1 MHEVSLCENIIRQL
15 QDSAEQE
22 NFNRVKTIWLE
33 IGKLSH
39 VTAEAMLFAFE
50 MVAKNSLAEGARLEI
65 VNVPARGCCNECGG
79 ITAME
84 QRFDACKACGH
95 YPLSIEAGE
104 EMRIKNIEVL

>member
-33 IGKLSH
+33 IGRLSH
-39 VTAEAMLFAFE
+39 VTGEAMSFAFD

-65 VNVPARGCCNECGG
+65 VNVPALGRCTECDG

-84 QRFDACKACGH
+84 QRFDVCGACGH
-95 YPLSIEAGE
+95 YPLSVISGE

>member
-1 MHEVSLCENIIRQL
+1 MHEVFLCENIIRQL

-22 NFNRVKTIWLE
+22 NFNQVKTIWLE

-39 VTAEAMLFAFE
+39 VTGEAMSFAFE

-65 VNVPARGCCNECGG
+65 ENVPALGRCSKCGG
-79 ITAME
+79 STAIE
-84 QRFDACKACGH
+84 QRFDACNACGH